1 MNSNGCRRTVRGT
14 ATQTGR
20 RRGARFHAEQSSAL
34 DVFQSSPTNG
44 KCIMPYSRPISR
56 FYLTAPRVPTFAISI
71 VLALL
76 AVFTIYGHVPQLH
89 GINGF
94 VMLLIAYVV
103 LLAGTLL
110 RGV

>member
-1 MNSNGCRRTVRGT
+1 M
-14 ATQTGR
+14 
-20 RRGARFHAEQSSAL
+20 FPEQSIKTGNS
-34 DVFQSSPTNG
+34 V
-44 KCIMPYSRPISR
+44 MPYSRPIRR
-56 FYLTAPRVPTFAISI
+56 FYLTAPKVVTFAISA

-76 AVFTIYGHVPQLH
+76 ALLAVYGHFPQFH

-94 VMLLIAYVV
+94 LILLVAYAI